1 MSIRQG
7 KHEFL
12 VVVSMG
18 ADDITLLD
26 DNLQD
31 EQGIAD
37 EVQSWLEDLGFD
49 VKSVEVRDV

>member
-12 VVVSMG
+12 VVVSMS

-26 DNLQD
+26 DNIQD

-37 EVQSWLEDLGFD
+37 EVQSWLEDLGFN